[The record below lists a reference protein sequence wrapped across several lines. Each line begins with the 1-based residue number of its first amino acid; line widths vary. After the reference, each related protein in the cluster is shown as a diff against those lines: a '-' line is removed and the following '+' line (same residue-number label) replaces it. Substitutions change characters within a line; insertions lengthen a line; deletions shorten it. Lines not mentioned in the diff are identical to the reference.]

1 MPRESFHDRVVA
13 RGGLAALLPDDHPM
27 QAWNNEYNK
36 HCRNFVNFVLVPSAI
51 AMWLAGWGGGGRPGS
66 GGGPAVDAAGLYRE
80 GNAAYANGDARKAEE
95 LFERA
100 VAADAGHA
108 FAWANLG
115 NLLKERGELQRSVA
129 CFERAYQLKPS
140 RPRASYNL
148 AVSLQTAGSYEA
160 AAIMFR
166 KAIELVEQGLG
177 ELDLSRV
184 HSNLGV
190 CLQGLGQLEEAAE
203 QYALAKKHEPELR
216 SANLNYCNIM
226 LPLKGSEAAVG
237 CFSSLLS
244 RDPEFEQVP
253 LHEPPRCRTRC
264 PRVRILLQPWH

>member
-36 HCRNFVNFVLVPSAI
+36 WCRNFVNFVLVPSAI
-51 AMWLAGWGGGGRPGS
+51 AMWLAGWGRGGRPD
-66 GGGPAVDAAGLYRE
+66 GGGPAVVAAGLYKE
-80 GNAAYANGDARKAEE
+80 GIAAYENGDDRKAEE

-115 NLLKERGELQRSVA
+115 NLLKERGELQRAVK
-129 CFERAYQLKPS
+129 CHERAYQLAPS

-160 AAIMFR
+160 AAIMYR

-177 ELDLSRV
+177 NLTLSRV

-264 PRVRILLQPWH
+264 PRVRILQQPWH